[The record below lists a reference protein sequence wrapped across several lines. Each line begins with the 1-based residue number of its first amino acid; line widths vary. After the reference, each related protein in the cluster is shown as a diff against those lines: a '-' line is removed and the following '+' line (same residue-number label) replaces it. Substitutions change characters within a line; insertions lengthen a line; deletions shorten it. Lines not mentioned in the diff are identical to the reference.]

1 MPQNVSNILSAYLTA
16 IELIVALLRRAAIE
30 NRINSD
36 DMNETDEDQKDYEFV
51 EVV

>member
-1 MPQNVSNILSAYLTA
+1 MPQNVSNILSAYLMA
-16 IELIVALLRRAAIE
+16 IELIVAVLRRAEVE